1 MIPFKVHFH
10 RVGEPY
16 SFDLVSGKDFN
27 LDLSMFSKLLSGSLA
42 PAFSDFLR
50 IAESVYVADR
60 LLRRRCKCHPGK
72 WDFGNTPKT
81 ITDGMGGIDPDE

>member
-10 RVGEPY
+10 RVGEPHP
-16 SFDLVSGKDFN
+16 FDLVSGKDFN

-50 IAESVYVADR
+50 IAESVYV
-60 LLRRRCKCHPGK
+60 
-72 WDFGNTPKT
+72 
-81 ITDGMGGIDPDE
+81 